1 MARPHQ
7 MKKTGRLNP
16 RKRCTRTGCRK
27 LIGRKVRMPAKTT
40 TAKDTHSPGSMT
52 NSVNT
57 TMFQTTGNPLKKFSF
72 VFMPVSA

>member
-1 MARPHQ
+1 M
-7 MKKTGRLNP
+7 
-16 RKRCTRTGCRK
+16 
-27 LIGRKVRMPAKTT
+27 MPAITT
-40 TAKDTHSPGSMT
+40 TANDTHSPGSMT